1 MIGRLL
7 GVLLRNPTGVLAAG
21 TVAVAWGAISVNAV
35 FLQDGPHPAP
45 FLSGETT
52 TASLPEPNPVRVTT
66 IDPAR
71 VPNEQERLAAESRAR
86 LTRDLQGELAA
97 RNFYNGGL
105 DGRYG
110 PQTEAAILSYEQ
122 AAGLQVTGAVTDE
135 LLAHVRLSTLM
146 APPQPRRN
154 PLRDY
159 ADIAPAQTAALQTG
173 ALQTGALQTGALRP
187 AETPANADDLVGAPA
202 GDPVGDLLSRADG
215 DPVTTAA
222 LEPAPLPA
230 AGPGNPPASD
240 GAAAAAP
247 DPDPQIVAVQEILAD
262 LGYAPGSID
271 GFIGPAT
278 KRAIEDFEID
288 RGLDMTGRITPAL
301 LQELT
306 AVSGVPFT

>member
-21 TVAVAWGAISVNAV
+21 AVAVAWGAISVNAV

-52 TASLPEPNPVRVTT
+52 TASLPEPNPVRVST

-71 VPNEQERLAAESRAR
+71 VPDERERLAAERRYR

-97 RNFYNGGL
+97 RNFYNGGI

-110 PQTEAAILSYEQ
+110 PQTEAAILSYEH

-146 APPQPRRN
+146 APPQPQQN

-159 ADIAPAQTAALQTG
+159 PDIVPTQTAGPSSDVAPARST
-173 ALQTGALQTGALRP
+173 
-187 AETPANADDLVGAPA
+187 
-202 GDPVGDLLSRADG
+202 DPVGDLLSRAGG

-222 LEPAPLPA
+222 LEPAPLPT
-230 AGPGNPPASD
+230 AGPGASSEAGPEAPAPVEAD
-240 GAAAAAP
+240 GAADVP
-247 DPDPQIVAVQEILAD
+247 EPDPQIIAVQEILAD

>member
-21 TVAVAWGAISVNAV
+21 AVAVAWGAISVNAV

-45 FLSGETT
+45 FLTGETT
-52 TASLPEPNPVRVTT
+52 TASLPEPNPVRVST

-71 VPNEQERLAAESRAR
+71 VPNEQERLAAERRAR

-97 RNFYNGGL
+97 RNFYNGGI

-122 AAGLQVTGAVTDE
+122 AAGLQITGAVTDE

-159 ADIAPAQTAALQTG
+159 ADIAPFQTA
-173 ALQTGALQTGALRP
+173 ALRP

-202 GDPVGDLLSRADG
+202 GDPVGDPVGDLLSRTDG
-215 DPVTTAA
+215 DPVTTAT

-230 AGPGNPPASD
+230 AGSGSPPASD
-240 GAAAAAP
+240 GSATPMP

>member
-21 TVAVAWGAISVNAV
+21 AVAVAWGAISVNAV

-45 FLSGETT
+45 FLTGETT
-52 TASLPEPNPVRVTT
+52 TASLPEPKPVRVST

-71 VPNEQERLAAESRAR
+71 VPNEQERIAAERRAR

-122 AAGLQVTGAVTDE
+122 AAGLQITGAVTDE

-159 ADIAPAQTAALQTG
+159 ADTAPVQTV

-187 AETPANADDLVGAPA
+187 AETPANAGDPA
-202 GDPVGDLLSRADG
+202 GDPVDDPVGDLLSRADS
-215 DPVTTAA
+215 DPVTTAT

-230 AGPGNPPASD
+230 AGSGNPPASD
-240 GAAAAAP
+240 GSATPAP